1 MPFTLIL
8 PAVTFGIVGALG
20 YSQYRRMK
28 RKPHTED
35 HPGTKAALALQQMDQ
50 DRNDS
55 RAVAQQPVSQR
66 PPRTE
71 RGAHPQI
78 N

>member
-20 YSQYRRMK
+20 FSQYRRMK
-28 RKPHTED
+28 RKPHTEN
-35 HPGTKAALALQQMDQ
+35 HPGTNAALALQRMDE
-50 DRNDS
+50 DRKNS
-55 RAVAQQPVSQR
+55 NAVTNEPVSER
-66 PPRTE
+66 PPRNE
-71 RGAHPQI
+71 RGARSHI

>member
-8 PAVTFGIVGALG
+8 PAVTFGIVGAIG
-20 YSQYRRMK
+20 FSQYRRMK

-35 HPGTKAALALQQMDQ
+35 HPGVNAALGLQRMDR
-50 DRNDS
+50 DREQAN
-55 RAVAQQPVSQR
+55 AVSNKAVSER
-66 PPRTE
+66 SPRSE
-71 RGAHPQI
+71 RGARSQI